1 MFGFYS
7 QAHLH
12 KSGCPMSTACRRLLT
27 QQLRGLFKPDPTP
40 YLGLALGVLL
50 TIAGLVAPNT
60 GWAQDWPSKAVT
72 LVVPFPAGGSNDVA
86 ARLVAESARKRLGQ
100 TVVVDN
106 KPGAN
111 GALGVDAVLR
121 APKDHHTFLVAS
133 DSVSLLPLFRATSWD
148 LTKSFTPI
156 AVLSYQPIVVVTA
169 PSSGIKTIKDLQ
181 ARARSKPDQV
191 PYATSGQGSIQHL
204 VGELFAQN
212 LGINL
217 LHIPYKGGGQ
227 AVTDV
232 IAGQVTV
239 AVLGAAAVLPHI
251 KTGKLIALAVSTRQ
265 RSPMLPDTPTLAESG
280 AGDIDVPQWS
290 ALFAVEGTPAAVVAR
305 LRRSVEESL
314 AEPDLKQQFLSLA
327 METVATTPEAFA
339 QRMLQDRERWGRL
352 VKERKISL
360 D

>member
-1 MFGFYS
+1 MPTPR
-7 QAHLH
+7 QLL
-12 KSGCPMSTACRRLLT
+12 PRRLGLLT
-27 QQLRGLFKPDPTP
+27 L
-40 YLGLALGVLL
+40 LGLALAPV
-50 TIAGLVAPNT
+50 AGL
-60 GWAQDWPSKAVT
+60 AQDWPSKAVT
-72 LVVPFPAGGSNDVA
+72 LVVPFPPGGSNDVA
-86 ARLVAESARKRLGQ
+86 ARVVAESVRKRLGQ

-133 DSVSLLPLFRATSWD
+133 DSVSLLPLFRSTPWD
-148 LTKSFTPI
+148 LSKSFTPI

-169 PSSGIKTIKDLQ
+169 ASSGLKTIKDLQ
-181 ARARSKPDQV
+181 ARARSKPNQI
-191 PYATSGQGSIQHL
+191 PYASSGQGSIQHL
-204 VGELFAQN
+204 VGELFSQN
-212 LGINL
+212 LGIDL

-251 KTGKLIALAVSTRQ
+251 KSGKLIPLAVSTRN
-265 RSPMLPDTPTLAESG
+265 RSLMLPDTPTLVESG

-290 ALFAVEGTPAAVVAR
+290 ALFAVDGTPPAVVAR

-314 AEPDLKQQFLSLA
+314 AEAAVKQHYLNAA
-327 METVATTPEAFA
+327 MEIVATTPEAFL
-339 QRMLQDRERWGRL
+339 QKMVQDRERWAKL
-352 VKERKISL
+352 IKERKISL